1 MLIHRKYSPARTN
14 TRFVY
19 SSDRACPCHATHAP
33 IMFPTNDDDTAGHGV
48 LQLSCHPHPIMFPT
62 SLPQCPKLHYSSPA
76 SIRNI
81 VVTGLAPVM
90 FPASVM
96 FLLAPV
102 MFLTSVMP
110 LLGLAVGFMN
120 ASTRLSCSL
129 HLPCLSLGN
138 VVLLIL
144 PPPCPCHIPLHLSC
158 LPPPRHALRVGHL
171 WCAYDRDL
179 ILVIPRSGP

>member
-81 VVTGLAPVM
+81 VVTGLASVM

-102 MFLTSVMP
+102 MFPTSVMFLLAPVMFPPPVMP
-110 LLGLAVGFMN
+110 LLGN
-120 ASTRLSCSL
+120 I
-129 HLPCLSLGN
+129 
-138 VVLLIL
+138 VLLIL